1 MINPT
6 LTPSPRPR
14 LCTIHISTRD
24 TRDSPRRE
32 RGCQDRDNFL
42 SLLQNRKVVLVVQGE
57 DDKEKYA
64 KTKAAEGDEDD
75 DLIKTLKAAMRGKG
89 KMVTFPQ
96 TLQTSEL
103 ITDVRFLQTLT

>member
-1 MINPT
+1 MINLT
-6 LTPSPRPR
+6 LTPSPRPQS
-14 LCTIHISTRD
+14 ISEPGTQ
-24 TRDSPRRE
+24 TRDSQRRE

-42 SLLQNRKVVLVVQGE
+42 SLLQNRKVVLVVQG
-57 DDKEKYA
+57 DDKETYA

>member
-14 LCTIHISTRD
+14 LCTIHIRTRD
-24 TRDSPRRE
+24 TRDSQRRE

-75 DLIKTLKAAMRGKG
+75 DLIKTLKAARQRKDGN
-89 KMVTFPQ
+89 FPSD
-96 TLQTSEL
+96 TSDL
-103 ITDVRFLQTLT
+103 